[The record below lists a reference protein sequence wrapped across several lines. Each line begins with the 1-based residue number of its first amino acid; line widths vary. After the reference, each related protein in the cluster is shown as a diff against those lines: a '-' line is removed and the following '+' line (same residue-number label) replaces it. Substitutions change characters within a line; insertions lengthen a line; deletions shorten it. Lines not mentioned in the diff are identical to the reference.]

1 MTVEFSVAAYRFGHS
16 MIRPDYRLNP
26 DTAREVPIFTRG
38 RLLHEKGDL
47 RGFRPL
53 PSGFTMYGTAM
64 NRPAVVVTPPY
75 DKEPAHTGNG
85 NMVALVMDSREKV
98 DAFHAKALE
107 LGGTNEGDPGYR
119 GDPKFGYYFGYFRDP
134 DGHKFAAFT
143 IAPEPAAS

>member
-1 MTVEFSVAAYRFGHS
+1 MIGYVTFGTDDLDRSREYFDALFSTIGGR
-16 MIRPDYRLNP
+16 RLM
-26 DTAREVPIFTRG
+26 E
-38 RLLHEKGDL
+38 
-47 RGFRPL
+47 L

-75 DKEPAHTGNG
+75 DKQPAQTGNG

-98 DAFHAKALE
+98 DAFHARALE